1 MRKRII
7 FIGLVLLAAGCNR
20 DLLPG
25 SPRSSHEPSGRQRA
39 DSSAK
44 EDVIPPGEHVYLTA
58 VRFPD
63 GYAWDLDTCAVEG
76 SVWIDLYRDGSLVR
90 SVPADRS
97 VHPDMHRYVGGHLYT
112 DYSTDTETVVSRD
125 GKELFRFEG
134 REALRGFLVREDG
147 VHTLGQDRDGEGFT
161 YRVEGRTV
169 YRSETGTILGSPDGT
184 PGGALT
190 EDGEDVLYT
199 CCVPSGKGKQ
209 YVVMRGAEAA
219 RSPLDGDGVMAFG
232 LVGGK
237 VCRVQSYRRRM
248 ALLVEDS
255 SVALIFR
262 AGEELLWCRFVPWA
276 DDVLALLCA
285 SGPGGKRFLLQTVGG
300 KNFQPA
306 EGETVGDILADG
318 GRMGWTETGPDG
330 GLHRIRWCDGTVTE
344 VAASTVAPGSAS
356 SPSASGSPGNYLA
369 SSRCALLH
377 NGHLLLALTGRDGAP
392 NSFQMDNESKEFPIN
407 GYFTSVT
414 VE

>member
-90 SVPADRS
+90 SVPAGGS

-169 YRSETGTILGSPDGT
+169 FRSETGSVLGSPDDAV
-184 PGGALT
+184 GGALT
-190 EDGEDVLYT
+190 EEGEDVFYS
-199 CCVPSGKGKQ
+199 CCLPSEHGKQ
-209 YVVMRGAEAA
+209 YVVMCGAETA
-219 RSPLDGDGVMAFG
+219 RSPLDGEGVMAFG
-232 LVGGK
+232 FLGGK
-237 VCRVQSYRRRM
+237 VCRVQTFRRRQ
-248 ALLVEDS
+248 LLYVGDA
-255 SVALIFR
+255 SVALVFR
-262 AGEELLWCRFVPWA
+262 TGEDLLWSRLLPWGKDA
-276 DDVLALLCA
+276 LALLCV
-285 SGPGGKRFLLQTVGG
+285 SGPSGKRFVLMTVDG
-300 KNFQPA
+300 KTFQPA
-306 EGETVGDILADG
+306 AGETVGDILAEG
-318 GRMGWTETGPDG
+318 TRMGWTETGPDG
-330 GLHRIRWCDGTVTE
+330 GLHRIRWSDGAVTE
-344 VAASTVAPGSAS
+344 T
-356 SPSASGSPGNYLA
+356 SGGHLV
-369 SSRCALLH
+369 SSRCALLRD
-377 NGHLLLALTGRDGAP
+377 GHLFLALTGRDGAP
-392 NSFQMDNESKEFPIN
+392 NRLQTDTESTEIPFN